1 MDSKMN
7 TKKIL
12 GIVLLV
18 CLFLGGVT
26 GGYFYFSKIIV
37 NGKTPAEGEGLLNKP
52 EDLFSLRIYYPVR
65 EHLQVEERR
74 LPRRNVPMA
83 IAEAAVEQYL
93 KGPIDTKSSGIPKDT
108 KILGIYK
115 GSDRILYVDLSDD
128 FRRNFRGDAFT
139 EFLLLKGLY
148 QSIIANVEDI
158 LDVKVLIEGKEIETL
173 GGHLYLLYP
182 LKDIVSS
189 DLN

>member
-1 MDSKMN
+1 
-7 TKKIL
+7 
-12 GIVLLV
+12 
-18 CLFLGGVT
+18 
-26 GGYFYFSKIIV
+26 
-37 NGKTPAEGEGLLNKP
+37 LNKP
-52 EDLFSLRIYYPVR
+52 EDLFSLRIYYPVK

-74 LPRRNVPMA
+74 LPRRNVPVA

-93 KGPIDTKSSGIPKDT
+93 RGPIDTKSSSIPKDT

-115 GSDRILYVDLSDD
+115 GADGILYLDLSDD

-158 LDVKVLIEGKEIETL
+158 LDVKILIEGKEIETL

-189 DLN
+189 GLY

>member
-37 NGKTPAEGEGLLNKP
+37 NEKTPPEAEGLLNKP

-74 LPRRNVPMA
+74 LPRRNIPMA

-93 KGPIDTKSSGIPKDT
+93 KGPIDTKSSSIPKDT

-115 GSDRILYVDLSDD
+115 GADKILYVDLSDD
-128 FRRNFRGDAFT
+128 FRRNFRGDVFT

-158 LDVKVLIEGKEIETL
+158 LDVKILIEGKEIETL
-173 GGHLYLLYP
+173 GGHLYLFYP

-189 DLN
+189 NLN

>member
-7 TKKIL
+7 TKNIL

-37 NGKTPAEGEGLLNKP
+37 NEKTPAEAEGLLNKP

-83 IAEAAVEQYL
+83 IAEATVEQYL
-93 KGPIDTKSSGIPKDT
+93 KGPIDTKSSSIPKDT

-115 GSDRILYVDLSDD
+115 GADRILYVDLSDD
-128 FRRNFRGDAFT
+128 FRRNFRGDVFT

-158 LDVKVLIEGKEIETL
+158 LDVKILIEGKEIETL

-189 DLN
+189 NLN